1 MEIASGPSDPDPSF
15 QSMLTTTQSYLTE
28 MVRRLIADPSTST
41 AIRNECHRLLI
52 AIERNHHSMMEESL
66 ERLTI
71 LTDQAHT
78 GTDDH
83 PIGH

>member
-1 MEIASGPSDPDPSF
+1 
-15 QSMLTTTQSYLTE
+15 MLNTTQSYLTE

-52 AIERNHHSMMEESL
+52 AIERNHHLLMEESL

-71 LTDQAHT
+71 LTDQANT
-78 GTDDH
+78 RTDDQ

>member
-1 MEIASGPSDPDPSF
+1 
-15 QSMLTTTQSYLTE
+15 MLTATQSYLTE

-52 AIERNHHSMMEESL
+52 AIERNHHPLMEESL

-71 LTDQAHT
+71 LTDQGNDQNHDQPP
-78 GTDDH
+78 GR
-83 PIGH
+83 

>member
-1 MEIASGPSDPDPSF
+1 MDPDPSF
-15 QSMLTTTQSYLTE
+15 QSMLNTTQSYLTE

-52 AIERNHHSMMEESL
+52 AIERNHHLLMEESL

-71 LTDQAHT
+71 LTDQANT
-78 GTDDH
+78 RTDDQ

>member
-1 MEIASGPSDPDPSF
+1 MEIASGPSVPDPSF

-52 AIERNHHSMMEESL
+52 AIERNHHPLMEESL
-66 ERLTI
+66 ERLTL
-71 LTDQAHT
+71 LTDKANGRSHDQT
-78 GTDDH
+78 
-83 PIGH
+83 IGH